1 ASLATAGPGSTTVA
15 RDADARARRFLA
27 LDGSIGVSAHFLYDR
42 DMATRG
48 PLGDRRDP
56 ERVRALANLLDTH
69 LRAVREGVAGE
80 SSMLLATLQR
90 YAEVRGRRAAI
101 DLATERLRVDPSLIA
116 IWIQRARWIAQEGEP
131 DEAIDG
137 LRWIHHYVPTH
148 PSILDCVELS
158 AREGVVH
165 EDDLRTVESEIL
177 DAAQLETPDAL
188 LTRGLIALRRGS
200 YEKAVELLARSA
212 ARPDGAHLYYRG
224 LALMPLGR
232 HEEARALL
240 EECAAQF
247 PESPLTVSAE
257 HFAHQLAR

>member
-1 ASLATAGPGSTTVA
+1 AES
-15 RDADARARRFLA
+15 RARRFMA
-27 LDGSIGVSAHFLYDR
+27 LDGSIGVSAHFLFDR
-42 DMATRG
+42 DLATRG
-48 PLGDRRDP
+48 PLGERRDP
-56 ERVRALANLLDTH
+56 DRVRSLASLLETH
-69 LRAVREGVAGE
+69 LRAVREGVPGE
-80 SSMLLATLQR
+80 TSMLLATLQR
-90 YAEVRGRRAAI
+90 FAELRGRRAAI

-165 EDDLRTVESEIL
+165 EDDLRVVEDQIL
-177 DAAQLETPDAL
+177 DPAQLETPDAL
-188 LTRGLIALRRGS
+188 LTRGLIALRRAA
-200 YEKAVELLARSA
+200 YEKAVELLEQA
-212 ARPDGAHLYYRG
+212 ATRPDGAHLYYRG

-232 HEEARALL
+232 HEEARALM
-240 EECAAQF
+240 EACASQY

-257 HFAHQLAR
+257 HFARQLSR